1 LNFDRIRTILDS
13 SFGELKRL
21 LLHKYCP
28 KRHVIGAVYMLL
40 GSRTTTEHLVSL
52 FVICKGVVV
61 CAARLWYQVTVQDM
75 IAYLILVHRYP
86 RQFKRL
92 FRAIYHPANY
102 YLVHVDR
109 RSGLGL
115 RTEIQGFLSSF
126 TNASLLESRRI
137 LWGGY
142 SIVDAEL
149 RGIEELLRISS
160 KWEFFINLSGQ
171 DFPLKSQTHIEEFL
185 GGNVGKDF
193 IRVAD
198 QSKFRPETV
207 SRVQNYYVE
216 SGNRILRFPIK
227 RLYPQGVTFQIGNQW
242 MISSRKFCEFVCSS
256 LEVKRFKRFY
266 RHSFIADEGFF
277 QTVIMNTSY
286 KGTIV
291 NDDKRTIVWVP
302 IGTIK
307 LRPKDFTF
315 KDAEF
320 LLASQG
326 LFARK
331 FDETV
336 DAAILSVLESNL
348 SQPS

>member
-1 LNFDRIRTILDS
+1 
-13 SFGELKRL
+13 
-21 LLHKYCP
+21 
-28 KRHVIGAVYMLL
+28 
-40 GSRTTTEHLVSL
+40 
-52 FVICKGVVV
+52 
-61 CAARLWYQVTVQDM
+61 M
-75 IAYLILVHRYP
+75 IAYLILAHRYP

-102 YLVHVDR
+102 YLVHVDK
-109 RSGLGL
+109 RSGVGL
-115 RTEIQGFLSSF
+115 QTEIQDFLSSF
-126 TNASLLESRRI
+126 ANASLLKSQSI

-149 RGIEELLRISS
+149 RGIEELLKISS
-160 KWEFFINLSGQ
+160 EWEFFINLSAQ
-171 DFPLKSQTHIEEFL
+171 DFPLKSQTHIQDFL
-185 GGNVGKDF
+185 SRNKGNDF
-193 IRVAD
+193 ISVAN
-198 QSKFRPETV
+198 QSKLRPDTL
-207 SRVQNYYVE
+207 SRIENYFTE
-216 SGNRILRFPIK
+216 FANRILRIPIK
-227 RLYPQGVTFQIGNQW
+227 RLYLRGVTPHIGSQW
-242 MISSRKFCEFVCSS
+242 MILSRKFCEFVSYS
-256 LEVKRFKRFY
+256 PEVERFKRFY
-266 RHSFIADEGFF
+266 RHTFIADEGFF

-307 LRPKDFTF
+307 LRPRDFTS

-336 DAAILSVLESNL
+336 DAEILSILESNL
-348 SQPS
+348 SSAF